1 MRKKKSLL
9 FIRPDY
15 HCSFFYRDEFR
26 KLGWKADILVN
37 SDYPAILL
45 YSKEDVLLP
54 PMLTKSRY
62 KLIRWLGHM
71 VLLCWWLNQFWRYE
85 FHVYYGRPPQFN
97 FMEQYLGLT
106 WLFGK
111 DFLVELWLAKLFG
124 IKLIY
129 LPPGCHDDESKE
141 NFAKLDNG
149 NVCDNCGVWNK
160 CDDALNNIN
169 FSRIR
174 RFFDMQ
180 IGNGSID
187 SSQFEMSHIK
197 YKSIDLK
204 LWQPNLVIPAE
215 HQLAATDNIRILHSN
230 YLKGSSR
237 DWQGRNIKGSP
248 FILAAIERLKQEGHH
263 IEYFFVENKPSKQMR
278 FYQAQ
283 ADIVVEQLIFGWWG
297 STFVE
302 AAALGKPV
310 VCYLRPSWK
319 AFFLKTFP
327 EYDSLPIVEADTNTI
342 YDALKKLVTD
352 ADYRR
357 QKGEES
363 RQFAE
368 VHFDPEKNTKTFMK
382 ILETL

>member
-1 MRKKKSLL
+1 
-9 FIRPDY
+9 
-15 HCSFFYRDEFR
+15 
-26 KLGWKADILVN
+26 
-37 SDYPAILL
+37 
-45 YSKEDVLLP
+45 
-54 PMLTKSRY
+54 
-62 KLIRWLGHM
+62 
-71 VLLCWWLNQFWRYE
+71 
-85 FHVYYGRPPQFN
+85 
-97 FMEQYLGLT
+97 
-106 WLFGK
+106 
-111 DFLVELWLAKLFG
+111 
-124 IKLIY
+124 
-129 LPPGCHDDESKE
+129 
-141 NFAKLDNG
+141 
-149 NVCDNCGVWNK
+149 
-160 CDDALNNIN
+160 
-169 FSRIR
+169 
-174 RFFDMQ
+174 MQ

-368 VHFDPEKNTKTFMK
+368 VHFDPEKNTKTFIK